1 MKNWICDRTLVTTR
15 IIAPLMGLIAIGSTS
30 FAGAAPQQQISSINS
45 ANIDTASHKK
55 ILNNPEKK
63 SIIVALSEEVQ
74 VSLENSVNSP
84 KKIPLQ
90 QGMPYK
96 DARQILI
103 QQGWHPSLQGQPN
116 LRDSSVKELFDLG
129 YKEIKDCSG
138 TGEGP
143 CRFEF
148 INQQGELLVI
158 VATTRGSENTKRFVR
173 NWWIEKKTDSNQ
185 QKSSSNIIQEGRYW
199 LGGTD
204 RGLEVKGKQYR
215 YYDESNIERPW
226 QPLSELQYIKKGV
239 VFDGK
244 NYWCLS
250 TLAPK
255 TGGSSCSR
263 DGWQQKISHQ
273 LSCYPF
279 KIVSCSTF
287 KPLTRP
293 VGCVS

>member
-1 MKNWICDRTLVTTR
+1 MSMKNWICDRTLVTTR
-15 IIAPLMGLIAIGSTS
+15 IIAALLGLIAIGSTS
-30 FAGAAPQQQISSINS
+30 FAGAAPQQQIPSINS
-45 ANIDTASHKK
+45 ANLDTGSKKK
-55 ILNNPEKK
+55 ILNNPEKN
-63 SIIVALSEEVQ
+63 STIVALSEKVQ
-74 VSLENSVNSP
+74 VSLENSVNAP
-84 KKIPLQ
+84 EKIPLK

-96 DARQILI
+96 EARQILI
-103 QQGWHPSLQGQPN
+103 QQGWQPSLQGQPN
-116 LRDSSVKELFDLG
+116 LRDRSVKELFDLG

-148 INQQGELLVI
+148 INKQGELLVI

-173 NWWIEKKTDSNQ
+173 NWWIEKKTESNQ
-185 QKSSSNIIQEGRYW
+185 QNSSSNIIQEGRYW

-215 YYDESNIERPW
+215 YYDESNIDRPW

-255 TGGSSCSR
+255 TGGISCSKN
-263 DGWQQKISHQ
+263 GW
-273 LSCYPF
+273 
-279 KIVSCSTF
+279 
-287 KPLTRP
+287 
-293 VGCVS
+293 

>member
-1 MKNWICDRTLVTTR
+1 MSMKSWICDRTLITTR
-15 IIAPLMGLIAIGSTS
+15 IIPPLMGLIAIGYTS
-30 FAGAAPQQQISSINS
+30 FADAAPQQQVPSINS
-45 ANIDTASHKK
+45 ANIDTTSKK
-55 ILNNPEKK
+55 NYLNNPEENSTIEALNKK
-63 SIIVALSEEVQ
+63 VQ

-96 DARQILI
+96 EARQILI
-103 QQGWHPSLQGQPN
+103 QQRWQPSLQGQPN
-116 LRDSSVKELFDLG
+116 LRDRSVKELFDLG

-148 INQQGELLVI
+148 INQQGKLLVI
-158 VATTRGSENTKRFVR
+158 VATTRGAENTKRFVR

-185 QKSSSNIIQEGRYW
+185 QKSSSNIIEEGRYW

-204 RGLEVKGKQYR
+204 QGLEVKGKQYR

-226 QPLSELQYIKKGV
+226 QPLSELQSIKKGV

-250 TLAPK
+250 TLAPQ

-263 DGWQQKISHQ
+263 DGWQQKIYHQ
-273 LSCYPF
+273 LY
-279 KIVSCSTF
+279 
-287 KPLTRP
+287 RRD
-293 VGCVS
+293 

>member
-1 MKNWICDRTLVTTR
+1 MKSWICDHTLVTTR
-15 IIAPLMGLIAIGSTS
+15 IIAALLGLITIGYTS
-30 FAGAAPQQQISSINS
+30 FASAAPQQQISSINS
-45 ANIDTASHKK
+45 ASLDTESQKK
-55 ILNNPEKK
+55 SLNNPEKT
-63 SIIVALSEEVQ
+63 STIVTLSEKVQ
-74 VSLENSVNSP
+74 LSLENSVNPP

-103 QQGWHPSLQGQPN
+103 QQGWQPSLQGEPN
-116 LRDSSVKELFDLG
+116 LRDRSVKELFDLG

-148 INQQGELLVI
+148 INKQGELLVI

-204 RGLEVKGKQYR
+204 RGLVVKGKQYR
-215 YYDESNIERPW
+215 YYDESNIDRPW
-226 QPLSELQYIKKGV
+226 KLLSELQYITKGV

-244 NYWCLS
+244 NYWSLS

-255 TGGSSCSR
+255 TGGLSCSKN
-263 DGWQQKISHQ
+263 G
-273 LSCYPF
+273 
-279 KIVSCSTF
+279 
-287 KPLTRP
+287 
-293 VGCVS
+293 G

>member
-1 MKNWICDRTLVTTR
+1 MKSWICDRTLITTR
-15 IIAPLMGLIAIGSTS
+15 IIAPLMGLITIGYTS
-30 FAGAAPQQQISSINS
+30 FADAAPQQQVPSINS
-45 ANIDTASHKK
+45 ANIDTTSKK
-55 ILNNPEKK
+55 NYLNNPEENSTIEALNKK
-63 SIIVALSEEVQ
+63 VQ

-96 DARQILI
+96 EARQILI
-103 QQGWHPSLQGQPN
+103 QQGWQPSLQGQPN
-116 LRDSSVKELFDLG
+116 LRDRSVKELFDLG

-185 QKSSSNIIQEGRYW
+185 QKSSSNIIEEGRYW

-204 RGLEVKGKQYR
+204 QGLEVKGKQYR

-226 QPLSELQYIKKGV
+226 QPLSELQSIKKGV

-250 TLAPK
+250 TLAPQ
-255 TGGSSCSR
+255 TGGISCSR
-263 DGWQQKISHQ
+263 DGWQQKIYHQ
-273 LSCYPF
+273 LY
-279 KIVSCSTF
+279 
-287 KPLTRP
+287 RRD
-293 VGCVS
+293 

>member
-1 MKNWICDRTLVTTR
+1 MKSWICDRTLITTI
-15 IIAPLMGLIAIGSTS
+15 IIAPLMGLIAIGYTS
-30 FAGAAPQQQISSINS
+30 FAGAAPQQEVPSINS
-45 ANIDTASHKK
+45 AKIDTARQNKL
-55 ILNNPEKK
+55 LNNPEKN
-63 SIIVALSEEVQ
+63 SIIVALSDKVQ
-74 VSLENSVNSP
+74 VSLENSVNASI
-84 KKIPLQ
+84 KIPLQ

-96 DARQILI
+96 EARQILI
-103 QQGWHPSLQGQPN
+103 QQQWQPSLQGQPN

-173 NWWIEKKTDSNQ
+173 NWWIEQKTDSNP
-185 QKSSSNIIQEGRYW
+185 QKSSANIIQEGRYW

-204 RGLEVKGKQYR
+204 QGLEVKEKQYR

-250 TLAPK
+250 TLVPK
-255 TGGSSCSR
+255 TGGISCSK
-263 DGWQQKISHQ
+263 DGWQ
-273 LSCYPF
+273 
-279 KIVSCSTF
+279 
-287 KPLTRP
+287 
-293 VGCVS
+293 

>member
-1 MKNWICDRTLVTTR
+1 MSMKNWICDRTLVTTR
-15 IIAPLMGLIAIGSTS
+15 IIAALLGLIAIGSTS
-30 FAGAAPQQQISSINS
+30 FASAAPQQQNSSINS
-45 ANIDTASHKK
+45 ANIDTASQKK
-55 ILNNPEKK
+55 SLNNPEKN
-63 SIIVALSEEVQ
+63 STIVALSEEVQ

-103 QQGWHPSLQGQPN
+103 QQQWQPSLHGQPN
-116 LRDSSVKELFDLG
+116 LRDRSVKELFDLG

-173 NWWIEKKTDSNQ
+173 NWWIEKKTNSNQ

-204 RGLEVKGKQYR
+204 QGLEVKGKQYR
-215 YYDESNIERPW
+215 YYDESNIDRPW
-226 QPLSELQYIKKGV
+226 QPLSVLQYIKKGV

-244 NYWCLS
+244 KYWCLS

-255 TGGSSCSR
+255 RGGISCSKN
-263 DGWQQKISHQ
+263 GW
-273 LSCYPF
+273 
-279 KIVSCSTF
+279 
-287 KPLTRP
+287 
-293 VGCVS
+293 

>member
-1 MKNWICDRTLVTTR
+1 MSMKSWICDRALITTR
-15 IIAPLMGLIAIGSTS
+15 IIAPLMGLITIGYTS
-30 FAGAAPQQQISSINS
+30 FADAAPQQQISSINS
-45 ANIDTASHKK
+45 AKLDTKSKK
-55 ILNNPEKK
+55 NYLNNPPENSTIEALNKK
-63 SIIVALSEEVQ
+63 VQ
-74 VSLENSVNSP
+74 VSVEIYVNAP

-96 DARQILI
+96 EARQILI
-103 QQGWHPSLQGQPN
+103 QQRWQPSLQGQPN
-116 LRDSSVKELFDLG
+116 LRDRSVKELFDLG

-173 NWWIEKKTDSNQ
+173 NWWLEKKTDSPQ

-199 LGGTD
+199 LGGTAQ
-204 RGLEVKGKQYR
+204 GLEVKGQQYR

-226 QPLSELQYIKKGV
+226 QPLSDLQYIKKGV
-239 VFDGK
+239 VFDGR

-255 TGGSSCSR
+255 TGGFSCSK
-263 DGWQQKISHQ
+263 DGWKQKISHQ
-273 LSCYPF
+273 LY
-279 KIVSCSTF
+279 
-287 KPLTRP
+287 R
-293 VGCVS
+293 GNG

>member
-1 MKNWICDRTLVTTR
+1 MKSWIGDRTLITTR
-15 IIAPLMGLIAIGSTS
+15 IIAPFMGLIAIGSTS
-30 FAGAAPQQQISSINS
+30 FADAAPQQHISSINS
-45 ANIDTASHKK
+45 GNLDTGSKK
-55 ILNNPEKK
+55 KSLNNPEKT
-63 SIIVALSEEVQ
+63 SIIVALSKKVQ

-84 KKIPLQ
+84 QKIPLQ

-96 DARQILI
+96 EARQILI
-103 QQGWHPSLQGQPN
+103 QQGWQPSLQGQPN

-148 INQQGELLVI
+148 INPQGELLVI
-158 VATTRGSENTKRFVR
+158 VATTRGYENTKRFVR

-204 RGLEVKGKQYR
+204 QGLEVKGKQYR
-215 YYDESNIERPW
+215 YYDESNIDRPW
-226 QPLSELQYIKKGV
+226 KPISELQYIKKGV

-250 TLAPK
+250 TLVPQA
-255 TGGSSCSR
+255 GGIYCSR
-263 DGWQQKISHQ
+263 DGWQRKIYHQ
-273 LSCYPF
+273 LSRG
-279 KIVSCSTF
+279 SS
-287 KPLTRP
+287 
-293 VGCVS
+293 

>member
-1 MKNWICDRTLVTTR
+1 MSMKNWICDRTLVTTR
-15 IIAPLMGLIAIGSTS
+15 IIAALMGLIAIGSTS
-30 FAGAAPQQQISSINS
+30 LADAATQQQLPSLNS
-45 ANIDTASHKK
+45 ANIDTTTKK
-55 ILNNPEKK
+55 NHLNHPEENSTIEALNKK
-63 SIIVALSEEVQ
+63 VL
-74 VSLENSVNSP
+74 VSLETSVNAP

-96 DARQILI
+96 EARQILI
-103 QQGWHPSLQGQPN
+103 KQGWQPSLQSQPN
-116 LRDSSVKELFDLG
+116 LRDRSVKELFDLG

-199 LGGTD
+199 LGGSAQ
-204 RGLEVKGKQYR
+204 GLEVKGKQYR
-215 YYDESNIERPW
+215 YYDESNIDRPW
-226 QPLSELQYIKKGV
+226 QPLSELQYITKGV

-244 NYWCLS
+244 SYWCLS

-255 TGGSSCSR
+255 TGGISCSK
-263 DGWQQKISHQ
+263 DGWK
-273 LSCYPF
+273 
-279 KIVSCSTF
+279 
-287 KPLTRP
+287 
-293 VGCVS
+293 

>member
-1 MKNWICDRTLVTTR
+1 MSMKSWIGDRTLITTR

-30 FAGAAPQQQISSINS
+30 FAGAAPQQQIPRINS
-45 ANIDTASHKK
+45 AKVDTGSQKSY
-55 ILNNPEKK
+55 INNSNKN
-63 SIIVALSEEVQ
+63 STIVALSEKVQ
-74 VSLENSVNSP
+74 VSLENSVNSTQ
-84 KKIPLQ
+84 KIPLQ

-96 DARQILI
+96 EARQILI
-103 QQGWHPSLQGQPN
+103 QQGWQPSLQGQPN
-116 LRDSSVKELFDLG
+116 LRDRSVKELFDLG

-158 VATTRGSENTKRFVR
+158 VATTRGYENTKRFVR

-204 RGLEVKGKQYR
+204 QGLEVKGKLYR
-215 YYDESNIERPW
+215 YYDESNIDRPW
-226 QPLSELQYIKKGV
+226 QPISELQYIKKGV

-250 TLAPK
+250 TLVPQ
-255 TGGSSCSR
+255 TGGGSCSR
-263 DGWQQKISHQ
+263 DGWQRNIYHQ
-273 LSCYPF
+273 LYRRN
-279 KIVSCSTF
+279 
-287 KPLTRP
+287 L
-293 VGCVS
+293 

>member
-1 MKNWICDRTLVTTR
+1 MKSWIGDRPLITTR
-15 IIAPLMGLIAIGSTS
+15 IIAPLMGLIAIGYTS
-30 FAGAAPQQQISSINS
+30 LADAATQQQVPSINS
-45 ANIDTASHKK
+45 AKVDTGSQKK
-55 ILNNPEKK
+55 YINNSDKN
-63 SIIVALSEEVQ
+63 STIVALSEKVQ
-74 VSLENSVNSP
+74 VSLENSVNSTQ
-84 KKIPLQ
+84 KIPLQ

-96 DARQILI
+96 EARQILI
-103 QQGWHPSLQGQPN
+103 QQRWQPSLQGQPN
-116 LRDSSVKELFDLG
+116 LRDRSVKELFDLG

-185 QKSSSNIIQEGRYW
+185 QKSSLNIIEEGHYW

-204 RGLEVKGKQYR
+204 QGLEVKGKLYR

-255 TGGSSCSR
+255 TGG
-263 DGWQQKISHQ
+263 
-273 LSCYPF
+273 
-279 KIVSCSTF
+279 VSCSENGW
-287 KPLTRP
+287 K
-293 VGCVS
+293 

>member
-1 MKNWICDRTLVTTR
+1 MKNWICDRILVTTR
-15 IIAPLMGLIAIGSTS
+15 IIAPLMGLIAIGYTS
-30 FAGAAPQQQISSINS
+30 FAGAAPQQQVPSTNS
-45 ANIDTASHKK
+45 AHIDTTSKK
-55 ILNNPEKK
+55 NYLNNPEKN
-63 SIIVALSEEVQ
+63 STIEALNKKVQ
-74 VSLENSVNSP
+74 VSLENSVNAP

-96 DARQILI
+96 EARQILI
-103 QQGWHPSLQGQPN
+103 QQRWQPSLQGQPN
-116 LRDSSVKELFDLG
+116 LRDRSVKELFDLG

-239 VFDGK
+239 VFDGS

-255 TGGSSCSR
+255 TGG
-263 DGWQQKISHQ
+263 
-273 LSCYPF
+273 
-279 KIVSCSTF
+279 VSCS
-287 KPLTRP
+287 KN
-293 VGCVS
+293 GWQDKSYN

>member
-1 MKNWICDRTLVTTR
+1 MKSWICDRTLVTTR
-15 IIAPLMGLIAIGSTS
+15 IIAAWLGLIAIGYTS

-45 ANIDTASHKK
+45 AKIDTASQKK
-55 ILNNPEKK
+55 ILNNPEEN
-63 SIIVALSEEVQ
+63 STIVALSEKVQ
-74 VSLENSVNSP
+74 VSLENSVNSN

-90 QGMPYK
+90 QGMSYEE
-96 DARQILI
+96 ARQILI
-103 QQGWHPSLQGQPN
+103 QQRWQPSLQGQPN
-116 LRDSSVKELFDLG
+116 LRDRSVKELFDLG
-129 YKEIKDCSG
+129 YPEIKDCSG

-173 NWWIEKKTDSNQ
+173 NWWIEKKTDSHQ
-185 QKSSSNIIQEGRYW
+185 QKSSSNIIEEGRYW

-204 RGLEVKGKQYR
+204 QGLEVKGKQYR

-226 QPLSELQYIKKGV
+226 QPLSELQYITKGV
-239 VFDGK
+239 VFDGR

-255 TGGSSCSR
+255 TGG
-263 DGWQQKISHQ
+263 
-273 LSCYPF
+273 
-279 KIVSCSTF
+279 VSCS
-287 KPLTRP
+287 KN
-293 VGCVS
+293 GWE

>member
-1 MKNWICDRTLVTTR
+1 MSMKSWICDRTLITTR
-15 IIAPLMGLIAIGSTS
+15 IIVPLMGLIAIGYTS
-30 FAGAAPQQQISSINS
+30 LAGAAPQQQVPSINS
-45 ANIDTASHKK
+45 ANIDTTSKK
-55 ILNNPEKK
+55 NYLNHPEQNLTIEALNKK
-63 SIIVALSEEVQ
+63 VQ
-74 VSLENSVNSP
+74 VSLENSVNAP

-96 DARQILI
+96 EARQILI
-103 QQGWHPSLQGQPN
+103 QQRWQPSLQGQPN
-116 LRDSSVKELFDLG
+116 LRDRSVKELFDLG

-185 QKSSSNIIQEGRYW
+185 QNSSSNIIQEGRYW

-239 VFDGK
+239 VFDGD

-250 TLAPK
+250 TLIPK

-263 DGWQQKISHQ
+263 DGWQQNI
-273 LSCYPF
+273 Y
-279 KIVSCSTF
+279 
-287 KPLTRP
+287 R
-293 VGCVS
+293 